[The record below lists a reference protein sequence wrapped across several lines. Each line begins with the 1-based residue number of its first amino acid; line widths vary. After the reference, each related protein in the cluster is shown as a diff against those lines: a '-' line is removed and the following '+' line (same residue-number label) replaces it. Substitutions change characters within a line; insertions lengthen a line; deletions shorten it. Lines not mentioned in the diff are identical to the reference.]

1 MVYNMV
7 LDVGSKA
14 PDFELIAHDGSKV
27 RLSDLRGHY
36 VVLYFY
42 PRTGTSGC
50 TREARGFNELYD
62 EFKKLGVVVFRY

>member
-1 MVYNMV
+1 MV

-27 RLSDLRGHY
+27 RLSDLHGHY